1 MKPKAPIVATER
13 SNQLL
18 DLVIQTAQLKND
30 SALARE
36 LRVHTAVISNIRHV
50 LQNVGPALIVRIHDL
65 TEMPVR
71 DIKASLGLRS
81 LPSLVGVA

>member
-36 LRVHTAVISNIRHV
+36 LRVHTAVISNIRHG